1 MLCGIVF
8 ARAPA
13 GGVSQGG
20 CAGAVD
26 EHGGEGDESGAAGAV
41 GGGWRAGERGGAV
54 ADVVGEHCACEP
66 CAVRAVVPGGD
77 VFESRAFFEIAD
89 GELDAGVAAVEPVR
103 GGGVV
108 FGVGDECV
116 VSPVGPQPLLCGV
129 GEAGAAHDEAHG
141 ALVGAAAGGV
151 GRFGDLGVAVF
162 RCSRCRPMRCRG
174 SLGSLREQR
183 IRA

>member
-1 MLCGIVF
+1 MLCGIVLPG
-8 ARAPA
+8 PA

-26 EHGGEGDESGAAGAV
+26 EHGGEGDESGAV
-41 GGGWRAGERGGAV
+41 GGGWRAGERSGPV

-151 GRFGDLGVAVF
+151 GRFGDLGVSSRNARGCGVAS
-162 RCSRCRPMRCRG
+162 RPLSRC
-174 SLGSLREQR
+174 LG
-183 IRA
+183 